1 MNNKSIDINQRI
13 PIETLYAALEA
24 YLNES
29 YSNEY
34 IMEQLRLEYSG
45 ENRLK
50 KALRIVNRIIPKNLL
65 LPFIKDNRAAIKL
78 AIKKKQDR
86 HIILIALLNSAFPF
100 SYDVLKIFGKY
111 FAVQEAINA
120 DTIKKS
126 ISNIYGGNRATENG
140 IYSVV
145 PMFLEAEF
153 FNRPKQGF
161 YQWDKK
167 LVPSSEITEKIY
179 LESYKLNNSINEI
192 QGYQLMDPYFQFV
205 KVLQKI

>member
-13 PIETLYAALEA
+13 PLETLYAALEA
-24 YLNES
+24 FLNDD

-50 KALRIVNRIIPKNLL
+50 KALRIVNRIIPKNPM
-65 LPFIKDNRAAIKL
+65 LPLINEEKAALKL

-86 HIILIALLNSAFPF
+86 DIILIALLNSAFPF

-111 FAVQEAINA
+111 FAVQEIINT
-120 DTIKKS
+120 DTVKKS
-126 ISNIYGGNRATENG
+126 ISNVYGGNRATENG

-145 PMFLEAEF
+145 PMFLEAGF
-153 FNRPKQGF
+153 FDRPKQGI
-161 YQWDKK
+161 YQWDKR
-167 LVPSSEITEKIY
+167 LIPSTAIAEKIY
-179 LESYKLNNSINEI
+179 LESFKLNNSISEI
-192 QGYQLMDPYFQFV
+192 QVYQLMDPYFQFL
-205 KVLQKI
+205 KV

>member
-1 MNNKSIDINQRI
+1 M
-13 PIETLYAALEA
+13 ETLYAALEV
-24 YLNES
+24 YLNDN

-50 KALRIVNRIIPKNLL
+50 KALRIVNRIIPKNPLI
-65 LPFIKDNRAAIKL
+65 PFINANKDLIKL

-86 HIILIALLNSAFPF
+86 DIMLIALLNSAFPF

-111 FAVQEAINA
+111 FAVQEIINA

-140 IYSVV
+140 LYSVI
-145 PMFLEAEF
+145 PMFLEAGF
-153 FNRPKQGF
+153 FRRPKQGV
-161 YQWDKK
+161 YQFEKA
-167 LVPSSEITEKIY
+167 VQPCNEVTVKIY
-179 LESYKLNNSINEI
+179 IESFKINQSFPPNNIDLLN
-192 QGYQLMDPYFQFV
+192 PYFQF
-205 KVLQKI
+205 LRLEKI

>member
-13 PIETLYAALEA
+13 PLETLHAALEA
-24 YLNES
+24 YLNDD

-50 KALRIVNRIIPKNLL
+50 KALRIVNRIIPKNPLMPL
-65 LPFIKDNRAAIKL
+65 INANKAAIKL

-86 HIILIALLNSAFPF
+86 DIILIALLNSAFPF

-111 FAVQEAINA
+111 FAVQEIINA
-120 DTIKKS
+120 ETVKKS
-126 ISNIYGGNRATENG
+126 ISNVYGGNRATENG

-145 PMFLEAEF
+145 PMFLEAGF
-153 FNRPKQGF
+153 FSRPKQGV
-161 YQWDKK
+161 YQFEKSTQPHHEMT
-167 LVPSSEITEKIY
+167 LKIY
-179 LESYKLNNSINEI
+179 IESFKVNQSLSSTNIDELN
-192 QGYQLMDPYFQFV
+192 PYFQFV
-205 KVLQKI
+205 TFEKI

>member
-13 PIETLYAALEA
+13 PLETLHAALEA
-24 YLNES
+24 YLNDD

-34 IMEQLRLEYSG
+34 IVEQLRLEYSG

-50 KALRIVNRIIPKNLL
+50 KALRIVNRIILKNPLM
-65 LPFIKDNRAAIKL
+65 PFINANKFAIKL

-86 HIILIALLNSAFPF
+86 DIILIALLNSAFPF

-111 FAVQEAINA
+111 FAVQEIIN
-120 DTIKKS
+120 TETVKKS

-145 PMFLEAEF
+145 PMFLEAGF
-153 FNRPKQGF
+153 FRRPKQGI
-161 YQWDKK
+161 YQFDKTNQPYHEVT
-167 LVPSSEITEKIY
+167 LKIY
-179 LESYKLNNSINEI
+179 IESFKVNQPLSLTYIDELN
-192 QGYQLMDPYFQFV
+192 PYFQFITFE
-205 KVLQKI
+205 KI

>member
-13 PIETLYAALEA
+13 PLETLHAALEA
-24 YLNES
+24 YLNDD

-50 KALRIVNRIIPKNLL
+50 KALRIVNRIIPKNPL
-65 LPFIKDNRAAIKL
+65 LPLINANKAAIKL

-86 HIILIALLNSAFPF
+86 DIILIALLNSAFPF

-111 FAVQEAINA
+111 FAVQEIINA
-120 DTIKKS
+120 ATVKKS
-126 ISNIYGGNRATENG
+126 ISNVYGGNRATENG

-145 PMFLEAEF
+145 PMFLEAGF
-153 FNRPKQGF
+153 FNRHKQGI
-161 YQWDKK
+161 YQWDKR
-167 LVPSSEITEKIY
+167 LIPNSEITDIIY
-179 LESYKLNNSINEI
+179 LASFKLNNNMNEV
-192 QGYQLMDPYFQFV
+192 QEYQLMDPYFQFV
-205 KVLQKI
+205 KI

>member
-13 PIETLYAALEA
+13 PLETLYAALEA
-24 YLNES
+24 YLNDN

-50 KALRIVNRIIPKNLL
+50 KALRIVNRIIPKNPL
-65 LPFIKDNRAAIKL
+65 LPLINEEKATLIL

-86 HIILIALLNSAFPF
+86 DIILIALLNSAFPF

-111 FAVQEAINA
+111 FAVQEIINA
-120 DTIKKS
+120 DIVKKS

-145 PMFLEAEF
+145 PMFLEAGF
-153 FNRPKQGF
+153 FNRPNQGI

-167 LVPSSEITEKIY
+167 LIPSSEITEKIY
-179 LESYKLNNSINEI
+179 LESFKLNNSISQIKE
-192 QGYQLMDPYFQFV
+192 YQLMDPYFQF
-205 KVLQKI
+205 LLP

>member
-13 PIETLYAALEA
+13 PLDTLYAALDA
-24 YLNES
+24 YLNGN

-34 IMEQLRLEYSG
+34 IIEQLRLEYKG

-50 KALRIVNRIIPKNLL
+50 KALRIVNKIIPKSPILKLIEEN
-65 LPFIKDNRAAIKL
+65 KTAIKL

-86 HIILIALLNSAFPF
+86 DVILIALLNAAFPF

-111 FAVQEAINA
+111 FAVQEIINA
-120 DTIKKS
+120 DTVKKT
-126 ISNIYGGNRATENG
+126 IANTYGGNRATENG

-153 FNRPKQGF
+153 FKRPKQGI
-161 YQWDKK
+161 YQWQNKIS
-167 LVPSSEITEKIY
+167 PNSEITEKFF
-179 LESYKLNNSINEI
+179 LESFKINNGLSEI
-192 QGYQLMDPYFQFV
+192 HDYQQMDPYFQFV
-205 KVLQKI
+205 KI

>member
-13 PIETLYAALEA
+13 PLETLYAALEA
-24 YLNES
+24 YLNDN

-50 KALRIVNRIIPKNLL
+50 KALRIVNRIIPKNPM
-65 LPFIKDNRAAIKL
+65 LPLISEEKAALKL

-86 HIILIALLNSAFPF
+86 DIILIALLNSSFPF

-111 FAVQEAINA
+111 FAVQEIINA
-120 DTIKKS
+120 DTVKKS

-145 PMFLEAEF
+145 PMFLEAGF
-153 FNRPKQGF
+153 FNRPKQGI

-167 LVPSSEITEKIY
+167 LIPNSEITEKIY
-179 LESYKLNNSINEI
+179 LESFKLNNSISEI
-192 QGYQLMDPYFQFV
+192 KEYQLMDPYFQF
-205 KVLQKI
+205 LLP

>member
-13 PIETLYAALEA
+13 PLETLYAALEA
-24 YLNES
+24 YLNDN

-50 KALRIVNRIIPKNLL
+50 KALRIVNRIIPKNPL
-65 LPFIKDNRAAIKL
+65 LPLISEEKAALKL

-86 HIILIALLNSAFPF
+86 DIILIALLNSSFPF

-111 FAVQEAINA
+111 FAVQEIINA
-120 DTIKKS
+120 DTVKKS

-145 PMFLEAEF
+145 PMFLEAGF
-153 FNRPKQGF
+153 FNRPKQGI

-167 LVPSSEITEKIY
+167 LIPNSEITEKIY
-179 LESYKLNNSINEI
+179 LESFKLNNSISEI
-192 QGYQLMDPYFQFV
+192 KEYQLMDPYFQFV
-205 KVLQKI
+205 KV